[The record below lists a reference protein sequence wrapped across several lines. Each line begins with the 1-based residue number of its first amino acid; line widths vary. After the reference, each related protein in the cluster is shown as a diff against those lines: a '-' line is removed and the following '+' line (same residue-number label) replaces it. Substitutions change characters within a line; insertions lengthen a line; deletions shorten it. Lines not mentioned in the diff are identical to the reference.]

1 MGNAIST
8 GAATKAAGIIISINA
23 GLERSDAEWK
33 SLRDRAIR
41 MLATP
46 GLPIIEDVET
56 FAKLALEYERS
67 VRDYRQAHKHIT
79 DLQNE
84 LNGWMKRDRHARG
97 IE

>member
-8 GAATKAAGIIISINA
+8 GAATKAAGTVISINA

-46 GLPIIEDVET
+46 GLPIIEDVEI

-67 VRDYRQAHKHIT
+67 VRDYRRAHDQIT

-84 LNGWMKRDRHARG
+84 LNGWVSGDRHTRG
-97 IE
+97 IR